1 MAWTEANRGSAL
13 KGEEQ
18 TRSVRSVARV
28 QRRNKS
34 GACRTL
40 VSSGAQPGI
49 FTRYPPPP
57 YSFPLLL
64 LLFVLFLPLTSDPY
78 SSNLAIVG
86 TLNARN
92 RPATRR
98 KRISRGL
105 YKQIAVPLLPY
116 LCAQTEYPP
125 LAAVPKCRAS
135 TFRTPRDFLIVRV
148 FVSNRGMVR

>member
-49 FTRYPPPP
+49 FTRYPPSP
-57 YSFPLLL
+57 YSFPLLLL
-64 LLFVLFLPLTSDPY
+64 LLFVLFLPLTSDPD

-135 TFRTPRDFLIVRV
+135 TFRTRFFIVRV

>member
-1 MAWTEANRGSAL
+1 MAWTEPNRGSAL
-13 KGEEQ
+13 KGKEQ

-40 VSSGAQPGI
+40 VSSGAQPRI
-49 FTRYPPPP
+49 FTRYPLPLP
-57 YSFPLLL
+57 FPL
-64 LLFVLFLPLTSDPY
+64 LLFVLFLPLTSDPD

-116 LCAQTEYPP
+116 LCVQTSIQLVPP
-125 LAAVPKCRAS
+125 LVAVPKCRGSAFG
-135 TFRTPRDFLIVRV
+135 TARF
-148 FVSNRGMVR
+148 